1 LSAADLRPKLIGTLL
16 ALLEEPHP
24 KGRIPMAATYAVAIF
39 AMLFSGCSA
48 LTLINT
54 FRHFDPP
61 VIEREEPVTV

>member
-1 LSAADLRPKLIGTLL
+1 
-16 ALLEEPHP
+16 
-24 KGRIPMAATYAVAIF
+24 MAATYAVAIF

-61 VIEREEPVTV
+61 EAKKRDTVTV